1 MYPPC
6 TKRFTQSSMLDI
18 CLFLYGKYCK
28 LRNPG
33 AVLEMSIGLELDWIR
48 TMTYFVEFELELD
61 S

>member
-1 MYPPC
+1 
-6 TKRFTQSSMLDI
+6 MLDI